1 LCPLGGVQALLTGRV
16 ATFRVVQ
23 TVAAILLF
31 VILTVLLGNVF
42 CSWVCPIG
50 TVVDSFD
57 KGIEKFF
64 PKIEAKRAERL
75 RRRREDKHESHGI
88 LGCPLCPMSK
98 IMSKIIYNRNGI
110 LANGILAS
118 VLVGSF
124 ALKFNVFC
132 LVCPIGILS
141 KGFLHLKAVLYT
153 AHGYITS
160 AINFVILI
168 EIWILP
174 VAAVL
179 VSIRMKRYFCRK
191 LCPLGV
197 FFSGVGALNP
207 FIKPK
212 VKHEK
217 CVMKGCPDD
226 CEDYHLDYCGF
237 CRSMDARKCE
247 KVCPVD
253 INLVDNGSLH
263 RCTKCM
269 ECYIACDRGAIK
281 INFIAKPDFFRVS
294 SFLRRLKK
302 SVGARINKKGKV
314 AFTEEIGDECR

>member
-23 TVAAILLF
+23 TVAAILFF
-31 VILTVLLGNVF
+31 VILIVLLGNVF

-75 RRRREDKHESHGI
+75 RRRREDKHESHGS

-98 IMSKIIYNRNGI
+98 IISNRNGI

-141 KGFLHLKAVLYT
+141 KGFLQLKAVLYT
-153 AHGYITS
+153 MFGYITA
-160 AINFVILI
+160 AINFIILI
-168 EIWILP
+168 EMYIIP

-191 LCPLGV
+191 LCPLGR

-226 CEDYHLDYCGF
+226 CEDYHLDYCGY
-237 CRSMDARKCE
+237 CRSMDDRKCE

-269 ECYIACDRGAIK
+269 ECYIACDSDAIK
-281 INFIAKPDFFRVS
+281 INFIDKPDFFRVS
-294 SFLRRLKK
+294 SFFRRLKK
-302 SVGARINKKGKV
+302 SVGARINRKGKV
-314 AFTEEIGDECR
+314 A